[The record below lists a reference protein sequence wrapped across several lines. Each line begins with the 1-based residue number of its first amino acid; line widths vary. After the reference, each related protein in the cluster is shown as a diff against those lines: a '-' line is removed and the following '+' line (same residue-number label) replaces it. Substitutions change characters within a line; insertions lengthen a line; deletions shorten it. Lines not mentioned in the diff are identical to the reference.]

1 MVLITITRWKRKLLA
16 LLVCVCLLVGLG
28 LGLNWYLTP
37 KDNATVA
44 PSDNLQKDVT
54 TQPVKVQGQ
63 PANSNSPTKNA
74 NPATTVPK
82 K

>member
-16 LLVCVCLLVGLG
+16 LLVCVFFLIGLG
-28 LGLNWYLTP
+28 LGLNWYISP

-63 PANSNSPTKNA
+63 PAPSTTKNA